1 MNQPSPTPG
10 GASSDRTGRF
20 VTQPNGHIAPLS
32 PHMGVW
38 RWHVTMTA
46 SILFRATIIAA
57 TVGVLFVLAW
67 LGALAFGPEAFQ
79 SALDL
84 AGSPLGLFVG
94 FGLTAEEGRQVA
106 CLAANTGGKYI
117 QASDA
122 DTLKDAL
129 VQTVVQFRC
138 FLHIGLRR
146 SARADLLLVLFSVL
160 IIALMVSGT
169 LVVIFNLRE
178 RMM

>member
-1 MNQPSPTPG
+1 MTDGKPTAPPTAG
-10 GASSDRTGRF
+10 HQDERRRETRTYLIGYAAALLLTAAAF
-20 VTQPNGHIAPLS
+20 AAV
-32 PHMGVW
+32 
-38 RWHVTMTA
+38 RWLHLPART
-46 SILFRATIIAA
+46 
-57 TVGVLFVLAW
+57 VLAIV
-67 LGALAFGPEAFQ
+67 
-79 SALDL
+79 S
-84 AGSPLGLFVG
+84 GL
-94 FGLTAEEGRQVA
+94 
-106 CLAANTGGKYI
+106 
-117 QASDA
+117 
-122 DTLKDAL
+122 AL